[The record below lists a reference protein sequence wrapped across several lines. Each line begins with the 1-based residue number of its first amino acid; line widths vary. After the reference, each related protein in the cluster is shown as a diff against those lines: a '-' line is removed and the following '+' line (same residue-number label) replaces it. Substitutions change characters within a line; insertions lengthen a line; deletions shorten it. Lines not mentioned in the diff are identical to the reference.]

1 MQIVLEKVIDN
12 KLAQLVLADDN
23 ITVQVIYDGVVIDE
37 SAGGTWNNISN
48 GLEEGYLSIIIDSY
62 LENSVEDIEFNKL
75 VKSLRW

>member
-23 ITVQVIYDGVVIDE
+23 ITVQVIYDGIVIDE

-62 LENSVEDIEFNKL
+62 LEHSVQDIQFNKL
-75 VKSLRW
+75 VKRFRW